1 MKEKLAEAAAMDA
14 EREAK
19 IRKERDDEDED
30 EDENDEV
37 RCKLPTR
44 KRSCSASS
52 LVIESKPQPLT
63 SKKISG
69 DNDKTLVKK
78 HPIIDLCNDL
88 SSDDSND
95 SKGSATSFRVCV

>member
-19 IRKERDDEDED
+19 IRKERDDDDED
-30 EDENDEV
+30 EEENDEV
-37 RCKLPTR
+37 RCKLLSR
-44 KRSCSASS
+44 KRSCS
-52 LVIESKPQPLT
+52 LVNSIITESKTEPLT
-63 SKKISG
+63 AKISG
-69 DNDKTLVKK
+69 DNDKTQVKK

-95 SKGSATSFRVCV
+95 SKGSITSFVF